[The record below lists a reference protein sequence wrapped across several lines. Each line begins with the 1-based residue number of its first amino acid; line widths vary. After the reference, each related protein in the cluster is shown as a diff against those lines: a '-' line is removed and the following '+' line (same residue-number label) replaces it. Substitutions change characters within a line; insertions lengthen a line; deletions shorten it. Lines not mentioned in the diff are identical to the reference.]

1 MRQYGKN
8 IAVTGRPQMKIW
20 RMRIAGWI
28 PKATSTHTE
37 FTKNQNQ
44 QEVKQSFLFGQPI
57 YIHKSKN
64 LQHRKKEPKI

>member
-1 MRQYGKN
+1 VTNVPDKGSRENRNLYFMRQYGKN

-44 QEVKQSFLFGQPI
+44 QEVK
-57 YIHKSKN
+57 
-64 LQHRKKEPKI
+64 